1 MAFLFFTFLT
11 RDRALSKRSRGGW
24 KGTFDGEAVEEE
36 QEEKEEGFSSF
47 FLSRSRSLD
56 SSKRSLLFFFDIDP
70 IIFVRRNEGKFL
82 WDHPLLIRWHLVWF
96 AQGKGEK
103 DNNNTTKKTASC
115 ASTFQFCTHD
125 YPVYYISSTLQIRT
139 YASSENEK
147 QEIILVL
154 HLPRTPKEEKRKKRI
169 FIRDC
174 TRSTRSNERMN
185 PGIQKK
191 RLLSRL
197 CARTTRLYTRHAVF
211 RCIRHARLRLYYSR
225 WDYPEPFPATTT
237 TTLYCL
243 RLYALTHIYTHAVR
257 NRSEMFD
264 LLHVLSTA
272 EKGLVSTDFQFIGI
286 KDEGQRAIRNGS
298 FIMDYMEKCENY
310 IFKLY
315 LFSTAAGRISFT
327 EDSIYT

>member
-1 MAFLFFTFLT
+1 MGRSSRRRT
-11 RDRALSKRSRGGW
+11 RGERRGLL
-24 KGTFDGEAVEEE
+24 V
-36 QEEKEEGFSSF
+36 
-47 FLSRSRSLD
+47 FLSFSFSFSRLFQEIFITFFRCRSNQLYS
-56 SSKRSLLFFFDIDP
+56 
-70 IIFVRRNEGKFL
+70 
-82 WDHPLLIRWHLVWF
+82 F
-96 AQGKGEK
+96 AETRGKGEK

-154 HLPRTPKEEKRKKRI
+154 HLPRTPKKEKRKKRI

-225 WDYPEPFPATTT
+225 
-237 TTLYCL
+237 
-243 RLYALTHIYTHAVR
+243 
-257 NRSEMFD
+257 
-264 LLHVLSTA
+264 
-272 EKGLVSTDFQFIGI
+272 
-286 KDEGQRAIRNGS
+286 
-298 FIMDYMEKCENY
+298 
-310 IFKLY
+310 
-315 LFSTAAGRISFT
+315 
-327 EDSIYT
+327 

>member
-1 MAFLFFTFLT
+1 MRQHFPVLYARLSRLLYFVDTPDTYVRFFWEWKT
-11 RDRALSKRSRGGW
+11 RDL
-24 KGTFDGEAVEEE
+24 
-36 QEEKEEGFSSF
+36 
-47 FLSRSRSLD
+47 
-56 SSKRSLLFFFDIDP
+56 
-70 IIFVRRNEGKFL
+70 
-82 WDHPLLIRWHLVWF
+82 
-96 AQGKGEK
+96 
-103 DNNNTTKKTASC
+103 
-115 ASTFQFCTHD
+115 
-125 YPVYYISSTLQIRT
+125 STLAPDT
-139 YASSENEK
+139 
-147 QEIILVL
+147 
-154 HLPRTPKEEKRKKRI
+154 KEEKRKKRI

>member
-1 MAFLFFTFLT
+1 MTPGLI
-11 RDRALSKRSRGGW
+11 RAGKRR
-24 KGTFDGEAVEEE
+24 KGQQHDKKTVSCANI
-36 QEEKEEGFSSF
+36 SSF
-47 FLSRSRSLD
+47 VRTIIPF
-56 SSKRSLLFFFDIDP
+56 
-70 IIFVRRNEGKFL
+70 IIFRRHSRYVRT
-82 WDHPLLIRWHLVWF
+82 LLLR
-96 AQGKGEK
+96 
-103 DNNNTTKKTASC
+103 
-115 ASTFQFCTHD
+115 
-125 YPVYYISSTLQIRT
+125 
-139 YASSENEK
+139 K

-169 FIRDC
+169 FISDC

-225 WDYPEPFPATTT
+225 WDYPEPFPATTTT

-310 IFKLY
+310 IL
-315 LFSTAAGRISFT
+315 
-327 EDSIYT
+327 